1 MWVRSPGK
9 LYLQKQE
16 LCVHPRMES
25 RVTNRHHTLHSEQHR
40 SQQSGGGSSPSA
52 HQWANRQAMIA
63 YAHHRVWVSLKDGG
77 SSDTCGKTGVNLDIM
92 LGQQTRHR
100 RASGSPETARV
111 VRFTETEQM
120 FRALSA
126 LCLPVRKSFI
136 TRKDDFC
143 SPCLHTA
150 PGGPRGWEFIGNEG
164 RVSVWEDEKVP
175 KMMMVMIA

>member
-1 MWVRSPGK
+1 MWARSPGK

-92 LGQQTRHR
+92 LGQQTRHKGPVVPLR
-100 RASGSPETARV
+100 QPELSGSQRQSRCSVP
-111 VRFTETEQM
+111 
-120 FRALSA
+120 
-126 LCLPVRKSFI
+126 CLPSV
-136 TRKDDFC
+136 
-143 SPCLHTA
+143 CLFA
-150 PGGPRGWEFIGNEG
+150 NLSSRG
-164 RVSVWEDEKVP
+164 RTVSVPHARTLLQEGPEGGSSQVMRAGFQFG
-175 KMMMVMIA
+175 KMRRFPR